1 VLAHQPS
8 ATDLLFI
15 TLRKSEA
22 LFSPST
28 RYRDLAL
35 GPALFHWQSQ
45 STTTAASATGQ
56 RTILQ
61 LDDDVLAAARV
72 LARQQRTSLGA
83 VISELARQALVAPAA
98 GSGLEHLRADHRN
111 GLPLLPWK
119 ETGAP
124 VDLELVNN
132 LRDELV

>member
-1 VLAHQPS
+1 MPQHQM
-8 ATDLLFI
+8 
-15 TLRKSEA
+15 R
-22 LFSPST
+22 
-28 RYRDLAL
+28 
-35 GPALFHWQSQ
+35 
-45 STTTAASATGQ
+45 TT
-56 RTILQ
+56 LQ

-83 VISELARQALVAPAA
+83 VSRELARQALVAPAP
-98 GSGLEHLRADHRN
+98 GSSAEPQGANHRN

-132 LRDELV
+132 LRDELA